1 MDRSAFAP
9 QMSLKKIEYFGSV
22 DQSSSAEMGSSADL
36 DAERQPD
43 SWLGPTPLTVVA
55 AAFLERGARLSH
67 GNRREPD
74 GVSPPAGLP
83 PAPAARVPPAIP
95 AMIPARGGARGLKIS
110 DPINFVVTLLTF
122 FVLPLFA
129 VCVCVERACGARACA

>member
-1 MDRSAFAP
+1 MLNLLHPFLLQSARIPSLALVARPLFAP
-9 QMSLKKIEYFGSV
+9 RNLSLKKIEYFGLV
-22 DQSSSAEMGSSADL
+22 DQSSTAEMGSSADL

-74 GVSPPAGLP
+74 GVSHL
-83 PAPAARVPPAIP
+83 
-95 AMIPARGGARGLKIS
+95 
-110 DPINFVVTLLTF
+110 VVL
-122 FVLPLFA
+122 
-129 VCVCVERACGARACA
+129 

>member
-1 MDRSAFAP
+1 MVGRLFFAERTKTDKLRVGASMDRSAFAP

-74 GVSPPAGLP
+74 GVSHL
-83 PAPAARVPPAIP
+83 
-95 AMIPARGGARGLKIS
+95 
-110 DPINFVVTLLTF
+110 VVL
-122 FVLPLFA
+122 
-129 VCVCVERACGARACA
+129 